1 MEKRRFKWKLE
12 RGLGFIALKNSDA
25 LRIGIIGTGMMGCE
39 HIKNVLANP
48 HTVVTAVSDPNDE
61 PLKWAE
67 RTLGEDFAGVTVFRH
82 HHDLLNAGNVDAV
95 VVASPNFTHHALLQD
110 ILSTDMPVMVEKPM
124 CTTVDDCLDVVQ
136 RANNRTAITW
146 VGLEYRYMAPIT
158 ALGNVVASGELGD
171 LKMMSIREHR
181 FPFLKKV
188 NDWNRFTKNTGGTLV
203 EKCCHFFDLMNLTI
217 GARPVKV
224 YASGGQDVNHLNEVY
239 NGETSDILDNAFV
252 IVDYDNGVRA
262 MLDLSMFAE
271 VGRNEQ
277 EIVVLGSDGKAEAHI
292 PGAGVIYVGNRTT
305 RELREIPVGI
315 DESVGYLGH
324 HHGASYIEIEKFRH
338 AVVNGA
344 QPEVNVHDGLWSVV
358 IGAAAHRSIDEG
370 RPVLISEYGL
380 S

>member
-1 MEKRRFKWKLE
+1 MYTETYS
-12 RGLGFIALKNSDA
+12 GLGFIALKNSDA

-48 HTVVTAVSDPNDE
+48 QAVVTAISDPNDE

-67 RTLGEDFAGVTVFRH
+67 RTLGEDFAGVSVFRDH
-82 HHDLLNAGNVDAV
+82 QALLNAGVVDAV
-95 VVASPNFTHHALLQD
+95 VVASPNFTHHSLLKD
-110 ILSTDMPVMVEKPM
+110 ILSTDIPVMVEKPM

-136 RANNRTAITW
+136 RANNRKAITW
-146 VGLEYRYMAPIT
+146 VGLEYRYMAPIA

-224 YASGGQDVNHLNEVY
+224 YASGGQDVNHLDEVY
-239 NGETSDILDNAFV
+239 NGEASDILDNAFV

-277 EIVVLGSDGKAEAHI
+277 EIVVLGSDAKAEAHI
-292 PGAGVIYVGNRTT
+292 PGAGVIYIGNRRR
-305 RELREIPVGI
+305 RELREIPVSV
-315 DESVGYLGH
+315 DATVGYLGH
-324 HHGASYIEIEKFRH
+324 HHGASYIEIEKFRQ

-370 RPVLISEYGL
+370 RPVIISEYGL

>member
-1 MEKRRFKWKLE
+1 
-12 RGLGFIALKNSDA
+12 
-25 LRIGIIGTGMMGCE
+25 MGCE
-39 HIKNVLANP
+39 HIKNVMANSQA
-48 HTVVTAVSDPNDE
+48 VVTAISDPNNE
-61 PLKWAE
+61 PLRWAE
-67 RTLGEDFAGVTVFRH
+67 LTLGDQFSNVSVFRH
-82 HHDLLNAGNVDAV
+82 HQDLLNASNIDAV
-95 VVASPNFTHHALLQD
+95 VVASPNFTHHAVLQD

-124 CTTVDDCLDVVQ
+124 CTTVDDCLDVVE
-136 RANNRTAITW
+136 RANNRKAMTW
-146 VGLEYRYMAPIT
+146 VGLEYRYMAPIA

-188 NDWNRFTKNTGGTLV
+188 DNWNRFTKNTGGTLV

-224 YASGGQDVNHLNEVY
+224 YASGGQDVNHLDEVY
-239 NGETSDILDNAFV
+239 NGEKSDILDNAFV

-277 EIVVLGSDGKAEAHI
+277 EIVVLGSDGKAESHI

-305 RELREIPVGI
+305 RELREIPVAV

-324 HHGASYIEIEKFRH
+324 HHGASYIEIEKFRQ
-338 AVVNGA
+338 AVVNNA
-344 QPEVNVHDGLWSVV
+344 HPEVNVLDGLWSVV